1 MPLAVKI
8 YEHLVNY
15 SLERDSPLKI
25 IGGNELRV
33 TVSNVIFVAIG
44 SFIP

>member
-1 MPLAVKI
+1 MPLAAKI
-8 YEHLVNY
+8 YEHHVNY
-15 SLERDSPLKI
+15 SPEQGLPLKI
-25 IGGNELRV
+25 IGGNGLRV